1 MLVSGGKV
9 RERQRQRAQQLRAD
23 AGACNAMQETGGLLH
38 SPQSRAP
45 RRVLQRH
52 LLDRFSAG
60 RAVDVRVVWMWS
72 IAVRAL
78 LRYLSQRCL

>member
-38 SPQSRAP
+38 LFERFCATSLRGVCERGIAAAARCDLITIESLDKHPERP
-45 RRVLQRH
+45 EIH
-52 LLDRFSAG
+52 LKFEP
-60 RAVDVRVVWMWS
+60 
-72 IAVRAL
+72 
-78 LRYLSQRCL
+78 C

>member
-45 RRVLQRH
+45 AESSSDTSSTVSVPGVL
-52 LLDRFSAG
+52 
-60 RAVDVRVVWMWS
+60 WM
-72 IAVRAL
+72 
-78 LRYLSQRCL
+78 